1 MARRHLAHAGM
12 RLIAL
17 GDNAQLLVQAPAP
30 PPFPAIN
37 DLNLGARHGFK
48 ADLTVDFKAYSF
60 AMSGLVKARAG
71 LTRRLRQSGGDKT
84 NTPIRLTDPKM
95 HLDSPRQKRIL
106 GR

>member
-71 LTRRLRQSGGDKT
+71 LTRRLRRR
-84 NTPIRLTDPKM
+84 NAR
-95 HLDSPRQKRIL
+95 KRPCVPAGACRYRRFRRRAAIA
-106 GR
+106 